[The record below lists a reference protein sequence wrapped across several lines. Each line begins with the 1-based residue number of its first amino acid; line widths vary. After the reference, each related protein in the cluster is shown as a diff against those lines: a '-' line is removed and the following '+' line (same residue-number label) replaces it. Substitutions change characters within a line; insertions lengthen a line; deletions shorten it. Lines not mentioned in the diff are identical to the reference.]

1 MFVFPRFLF
10 VFPCAFFA
18 FLSFGLLTPCA
29 ALRPTLHLQLLPLGI
44 MTFVGERPLPVSE
57 HRAGAKHTYKTMQ
70 VAVGRKILRVSPSA
84 HNLINAIHA
93 ILVAGTRAI
102 RSAMDM
108 LLINPKAI
116 GKWYTLRGATVLRN
130 QL

>member
-1 MFVFPRFLF
+1 
-10 VFPCAFFA
+10 
-18 FLSFGLLTPCA
+18 
-29 ALRPTLHLQLLPLGI
+29 

-84 HNLINAIHA
+84 HNLINAIRA
-93 ILVAGTRAI
+93 ILVAGIQA
-102 RSAMDM
+102 SL
-108 LLINPKAI
+108 LLINPIAI